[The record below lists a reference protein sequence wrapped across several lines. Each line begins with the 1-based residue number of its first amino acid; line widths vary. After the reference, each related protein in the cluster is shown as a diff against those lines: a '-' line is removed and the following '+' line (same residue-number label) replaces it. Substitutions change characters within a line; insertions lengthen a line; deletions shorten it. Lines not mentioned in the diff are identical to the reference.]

1 MLCERK
7 LHKVVIHHALSPYTR
22 YRQTY
27 LEFQESLILIINFL
41 AKLTT
46 ILSNFDK
53 EKIRWNDDQ

>member
-7 LHKVVIHHALSPYTR
+7 LHKVVIHHAPYTR

-46 ILSNFDK
+46 IISNFDK